1 MNAAYFAESSRL
13 GISSIPTENK
23 SLLGGPS
30 KIPFMAIEDSLWP
43 QGWLDVLGKP
53 NPDFPKQLHK
63 GLLLAIEH
71 GQVFVVGRIKEK
83 VEHVLIDGQTWWYDK
98 DAYALAFKLK
108 KRWILP
114 LFVPAVAG
122 QDYEWYRECSKIMTV
137 QEFVEAAEAEE
148 EPCPTALRHDE

>member
-1 MNAAYFAESSRL
+1 MERIHERCVLCRVEPIRYLFYPYREQIVIGR
-13 GISSIPTENK
+13 
-23 SLLGGPS
+23 
-30 KIPFMAIEDSLWP
+30 AIEDSLWP